1 MAWSE
6 NVILVDAVYL
16 DRLAHELAAFF
27 KITLGRNIPK
37 ADLALWLDYVA
48 LDAGL
53 QPGDHHIQAI
63 FLHPTEKKSLNL
75 FTPGGFAEELD
86 GKAFH
91 DNLGEFTLQTVTAAD
106 IIPQEDFF
114 LQCLETVAQD
124 ANTKRIMLI
133 GNMPE
138 SGSKLRQAAAAISGK
153 EVVLYTPAPKSGS
166 SPKEVNISYSI
177 MAAFGIKGEE
187 LG

>member
-6 NVILVDAVYL
+6 NVILIDAAYL
-16 DRLAHELAAFF
+16 DRFAHELAEFF
-27 KITLGRNIPK
+27 KATLGRNIPK

-53 QPGDHHIQAI
+53 QPGDHQVQAI
-63 FLHPTEKKSLNL
+63 FLHPAEKKSLDL

-86 GKAFH
+86 GKAFR
-91 DNLGEFTLQTVTAAD
+91 DNLGEFTIQTATPAD
-106 IIPQEDFF
+106 IIPQEEFF
-114 LQCLETVAQD
+114 LQCLETVAQ
-124 ANTKRIMLI
+124 ATNTKRIMLI
-133 GNMPE
+133 GDMLH
-138 SGSKLRQAAAAISGK
+138 SGSELRQAAAAISDK
-153 EVVLYTPAPKSGS
+153 DIVLFTPSPKAGS
-166 SPKEVNISYSI
+166 SPQEVNISYGI